1 MPALIRVLN
10 LYICPLTHLFCY
22 KCVVRLNMHPNI
34 QTHMEYTWNIYEYS
48 ILKSIHSSRAFS
60 IHKHHSHRCLQP
72 PHFLCQ
78 QPRALILD
86 VCHISGPSSL
96 SITLR
101 LLGGRCCGEWRV
113 WMVGVIARPS
123 MGCSGITTTKVG
135 SENWAANHHPEI
147 PEASCEPCRISGPL

>member
-1 MPALIRVLN
+1 MNIYYARINPRVKFV
-10 LYICPLTHLFCY
+10 YICPLTHLFCY

-78 QPRALILD
+78 QPRAFHLI
-86 VCHISGPSSL
+86 HEPSFLMSAT
-96 SITLR
+96 SR
-101 LLGGRCCGEWRV
+101 AHPAC
-113 WMVGVIARPS
+113 PS
-123 MGCSGITTTKVG
+123 
-135 SENWAANHHPEI
+135 H
-147 PEASCEPCRISGPL
+147 